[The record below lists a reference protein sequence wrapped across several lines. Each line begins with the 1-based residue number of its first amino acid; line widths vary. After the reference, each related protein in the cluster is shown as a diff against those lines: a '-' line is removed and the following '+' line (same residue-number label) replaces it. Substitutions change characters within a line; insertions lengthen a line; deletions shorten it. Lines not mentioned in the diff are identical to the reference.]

1 MTDSAT
7 QSGDDLNPAE
17 RLAKHVSHFRHDLRS
32 PLTNIIGF
40 ADILIEEATAD
51 SLDVLLA
58 DFRRIRQLSS
68 QIFDAINQT
77 LEVESLRKKPASI
90 LHLQSE
96 ILETVPGILAA
107 IKLLLTQKAVAENET
122 FAEDLERIAAG
133 AEQLMDRAQHMLDQL
148 SVVLREVVAE
158 EKELRATA
166 FDKVGG
172 FGSPDSTLITRKII
186 DQEKKPLVEPIRKER
201 ITNASI
207 LVVDDNESNRILLS
221 RRLTRHSHRVD
232 VAADGLQ
239 AMDMIQGNDYDCVL
253 LDVIMPGLDGY
264 QVLEKVKADAR
275 LRHVPVIM
283 ISAMDDIDSLVRC
296 IEHGADDYMTKPF
309 DPVLLGAR
317 VNACLEKKQL
327 RDQEQSLLHRLQDE
341 QAMVEKLL
349 LNILPERVAQRLKNG
364 ENPIVDQ
371 FEEATVMF
379 ADLVGFTGMFDRQQP
394 KEIVQVLNEIFS
406 ALDALSERHGLEKI
420 KTIGDAYLVV
430 SGIPSPRED
439 HVAAVAS
446 MALEINDTIAS
457 LNRKTE
463 VPLQMRIGIAS
474 GPVLAGIIGE
484 KKFIYDLWGDTVNTA
499 SRMESH
505 GEPGRIQVT
514 ESVFQALE
522 SEFTFDAPRSLE
534 VKGRGQ
540 MTTRFLTGKR

>member
-1 MTDSAT
+1 MSDPAT
-7 QSGDDLNPAE
+7 NGDDLTPAE
-17 RLAKHVSHFRHDLRS
+17 RLGQKVSHVRHDLRS

-40 ADILIEEATAD
+40 ADILIEEASAEG
-51 SLDVLLA
+51 LA
-58 DFRRIRQLSS
+58 TFLEDFRRIRQLSG
-68 QIFDAINQT
+68 QIFDAINKT
-77 LEVESLRKKPASI
+77 LEIDSLQKKPATI
-90 LHLQSE
+90 LHLQGE
-96 ILETVPGILAA
+96 ILETVPGIRAA
-107 IKLLLTQKAVAENET
+107 IKLLLTQSAVKENKVY
-122 FAEDLERIAAG
+122 AEDLERISAG
-133 AEQLMDRAQHMLDQL
+133 AEQLLERGQHMLDEL
-148 SVVLREVVAE
+148 SEVLRSVIAE
-158 EKELRATA
+158 ERELRATRMLESGDSA
-166 FDKVGG
+166 F
-172 FGSPDSTLITRKII
+172 ITRQII
-186 DQEKKPLVEPIRKER
+186 DQKQQPVVELIRKER
-201 ITNASI
+201 ITEASI
-207 LVVDDNESNRILLS
+207 LVVDDNESNRVLLS
-221 RRLTRHSHRVD
+221 RRLARQSHRVD
-232 VAADGLQ
+232 AAADGLE
-239 AMDMIQGNDYDCVL
+239 AMDMIQGNDYDCIL

-264 QVLEKVKADAR
+264 QVLEKVKADQR

-309 DPVLLGAR
+309 DPILLGAR

-327 RDQEQSLLHRLQDE
+327 RDQEQSLIHRLQDE

-349 LNILPERVAQRLKNG
+349 LNILPERVAERLKNG
-364 ENPIVDQ
+364 ESPIVDQ

-430 SGIPSPRED
+430 SGIPSPRQD
-439 HVAAVAS
+439 HISAMAS
-446 MALEINDTIAS
+446 MALEVNDTIAN
-457 LNRKTE
+457 LNRGTE
-463 VPLQMRIGIAS
+463 VPLKMRMGIHT

-514 ESVFQALE
+514 ESVYQALE
-522 SEFTFDAPRSLE
+522 PDFIFDAPRTLD
-534 VKGRGQ
+534 VKGRGP
-540 MTTRFLTGKR
+540 MTTRFLTGQR

>member
-1 MTDSAT
+1 MSDT
-7 QSGDDLNPAE
+7 QSNGDDLPPAE
-17 RLAKHVSHFRHDLRS
+17 RLGKRISRVRHDLRS

-40 ADILIEEATAD
+40 ADILIEEAPAEGLGTF
-51 SLDVLLA
+51 LE

-68 QIFDAINQT
+68 QIFEAINQT
-77 LEVESLRKKPASI
+77 LDMDSLRKKPATI

-96 ILETVPGILAA
+96 IFENVPGIRAA
-107 IKLLLTQKAVAENET
+107 IKLLLAQSAVKENDT
-122 FAEDLERIAAG
+122 YAEDLERIASG
-133 AEQLMDRAQHMLDQL
+133 AEQLLERAQHMLDELSQL
-148 SVVLREVVAE
+148 LREVIAEERELRATGMLESGDSTFITHQLVAE
-158 EKELRATA
+158 EK
-166 FDKVGG
+166 
-172 FGSPDSTLITRKII
+172 
-186 DQEKKPLVEPIRKER
+186 KPAVEPIRKER
-201 ITNASI
+201 ITNAAI

-221 RRLTRHSHRVD
+221 RRLSRQSHRVD
-232 VAADGLQ
+232 VAADGLE
-239 AMDMIQGNDYDCVL
+239 AMDKIQGNDYDCIL

-264 QVLEKVKADAR
+264 QVLEKVKADKR

-283 ISAMDDIDSLVRC
+283 ISAMDDIESLVRC
-296 IEHGADDYMTKPF
+296 IEHGADDYITKPF
-309 DPVLLGAR
+309 DPILLGAR

-327 RDQEQSLLHRLQDE
+327 RDQEQSLIHRLQDE
-341 QAMVEKLL
+341 QALVEKLL
-349 LNILPERVAQRLKNG
+349 LNILPERVAERLKNG
-364 ENPIVDQ
+364 ESPIVDQ

-394 KEIVQVLNEIFS
+394 KEIVQILNEIFS

-430 SGIPSPRED
+430 SGIPSPRND
-439 HVAAVAS
+439 HIAAMAS
-446 MALEINDTIAS
+446 MALEVNDTIAK
-457 LNRKTE
+457 LNRDTE
-463 VPLQMRIGIAS
+463 VPLEMRMGIHT

-514 ESVFQALE
+514 DTVFQALE
-522 SEFTFDAPRSLE
+522 SDFTFAAPRTLD
-534 VKGRGQ
+534 VKGRGE

>member
-1 MTDSAT
+1 MSDPAT
-7 QSGDDLNPAE
+7 NGDDLTPAE
-17 RLAKHVSHFRHDLRS
+17 RLGQKVSHVRHDLRS

-40 ADILIEEATAD
+40 ADILIEEASAEG
-51 SLDVLLA
+51 LA
-58 DFRRIRQLSS
+58 TFLEDFRRIRQLSG
-68 QIFDAINQT
+68 QIFDAINKT
-77 LEVESLRKKPASI
+77 LEIDSLQKKPATI
-90 LHLQSE
+90 LHLQGE
-96 ILETVPGILAA
+96 ILETVPGIRAA
-107 IKLLLTQKAVAENET
+107 IKLLLTQSAVKENKVY
-122 FAEDLERIAAG
+122 AEDLERISAG
-133 AEQLMDRAQHMLDQL
+133 AEQLLERGQHMLDEL
-148 SVVLREVVAE
+148 SEVLRSVIAE
-158 EKELRATA
+158 ERELRATRMLETGDSA
-166 FDKVGG
+166 F
-172 FGSPDSTLITRKII
+172 ITRQII
-186 DQEKKPLVEPIRKER
+186 DQKQQPVVELIRKER
-201 ITNASI
+201 ITEASI
-207 LVVDDNESNRILLS
+207 LVVDDNESNRVLLS
-221 RRLTRHSHRVD
+221 RRLARQSHRVD
-232 VAADGLQ
+232 AAADGLE
-239 AMDMIQGNDYDCVL
+239 AMDMIQGNDYDCIL

-264 QVLEKVKADAR
+264 QVLEKVKADQR

-309 DPVLLGAR
+309 DPILLGAR

-327 RDQEQSLLHRLQDE
+327 RDQEQSLIHRLQDE

-349 LNILPERVAQRLKNG
+349 LNILPERVAERLKNG
-364 ENPIVDQ
+364 ESPIVDQ

-430 SGIPSPRED
+430 SGIPSPRQD
-439 HVAAVAS
+439 HISAMAS
-446 MALEINDTIAS
+446 MALEVNDTIAN
-457 LNRKTE
+457 LNRGTE
-463 VPLQMRIGIAS
+463 VPLKMRMGIHT

-514 ESVFQALE
+514 ESVYQALE
-522 SEFTFDAPRSLE
+522 PDFIFDAPRTLD
-534 VKGRGQ
+534 VKGRGP
-540 MTTRFLTGKR
+540 MTTRFLTGQR